1 MRLSSCPRPLLNPM
15 CTSSSRG
22 KVLRCGPGERE
33 LRCRKWNFGAAGDSA
48 PARWEVTCN
57 GE

>member
-22 KVLRCGPGERE
+22 KTRVAVRVKENYAVASGT
-33 LRCRKWNFGAAGDSA
+33 
-48 PARWEVTCN
+48 PARQSPLHHQGGN
-57 GE
+57 